1 MIFDSHAHYDDNR
14 FDGDRDDLFNRV
26 FKEKGVCGVITC
38 GTNMESS
45 KRAIALSKKYD
56 NVYASV
62 GVYPEDIVDTVD
74 LEGLKTLAADE
85 RVVAIGEIGLEYH
98 YEGVDRQIQKREFER
113 QIELAN
119 ELSLPIIVHDREAHG
134 DTVDILRRTK
144 PKGVIHCFSGS
155 VETMRE
161 ILKLGMYIGLGGA
174 VTFKNARVP
183 VEAAK
188 EVPLDR
194 LLLETDAPYMSPV
207 PFRGQRC
214 DSTMIKYVAEK
225 IAEVRG
231 ASADEILNAAE
242 KNAKTLFK
250 IK

>member
-1 MIFDSHAHYDDNR
+1 MIFDSHAHYDDSR
-14 FDGDRDDLFNRV
+14 FDSDRDDLFNRV

-74 LEGLKTLAADE
+74 TEALKALAADE

-98 YEGVDRQIQKREFER
+98 YEGVDRDIQKREFER

-161 ILKLGMYIGLGGA
+161 ILGLGMYIGLGGA

-242 KNAKTLFK
+242 KNAKALFG

>member
-1 MIFDSHAHYDDNR
+1 M
-14 FDGDRDDLFNRV
+14 
-26 FKEKGVCGVITC
+26 
-38 GTNMESS
+38 
-45 KRAIALSKKYD
+45 
-56 NVYASV
+56 

-74 LEGLKTLAADE
+74 LEGLKALAADE

-98 YEGVDRQIQKREFER
+98 YEGVDHDIQKREFER

>member
-1 MIFDSHAHYDDNR
+1 MIFDSHAHYDDSR
-14 FDGDRDDLFNRV
+14 FDGDLDDLFNRV
-26 FKEKGVCGVITC
+26 FKEKGVCGAITC
-38 GTNMESS
+38 GTNFQSS
-45 KRAIALSKKYD
+45 KRAIAIAEKYD
-56 NVYASV
+56 NIYASV

-74 LEGLKTLAADE
+74 LDALKALAA
-85 RVVAIGEIGLEYH
+85 RKKVVAIGEIGLEYH
-98 YEGVDRQIQKREFER
+98 YEGVDRTIQKREFER
-113 QIELAN
+113 QTELAN

-144 PKGVIHCFSGS
+144 PRGVIHCFSGS
-155 VETMRE
+155 VETMKE

-183 VEAAK
+183 IEAAK
-188 EVPLDR
+188 AVPLDR

-207 PFRGQRC
+207 PFRGKRC

-231 ASADEILNAAE
+231 VSSEEIINASER
-242 KNAKTLFK
+242 NAKVLFG
-250 IK
+250 IE

>member
-1 MIFDSHAHYDDNR
+1 MIFDSHAHYDDSR

-74 LEGLKTLAADE
+74 LEGLKALAADE

-98 YEGVDRQIQKREFER
+98 YEGVDRDIQKREFEQ

>member
-1 MIFDSHAHYDDNR
+1 MIFDSHAHYDDSR

-26 FKEKGVCGVITC
+26 FKEKKVCGVITC
-38 GTNMESS
+38 GTNIESC
-45 KRAIALSKKYD
+45 KRAVALSQKYD

-74 LEGLKTLAADE
+74 LDALKVLAASE
-85 RVVAIGEIGLEYH
+85 KVVAIGEIGLEYH
-98 YEGVDRQIQKREFER
+98 YEGVDRDTQKREFKR

-134 DTVDILRRTK
+134 DTIEILRCTR
-144 PKGVIHCFSGS
+144 PKGVVHCFSGS

-161 ILKLGMYIGLGGA
+161 ILSLGMYIGLGGA

-183 VEAAK
+183 VEAAR
-188 EVPLDR
+188 EVPIDR

-207 PFRGQRC
+207 PFRGHRC
-214 DSTMIKYVAEK
+214 DSTMIKYTAEK

-231 ASADEILNAAE
+231 VSTDEILNAAE
-242 KNAKTLFK
+242 KNAKTLFG

>member
-1 MIFDSHAHYDDNR
+1 MIFDSHAHYDDSR

-74 LEGLKTLAADE
+74 IEALKALAADE

-155 VETMRE
+155 VEIMRE

-242 KNAKTLFK
+242 KNAKTLFG

>member
-1 MIFDSHAHYDDNR
+1 MIFDSHAHYDDSR
-14 FDGDRDDLFNRV
+14 FDGDLDDLFNRV
-26 FKEKGVCGVITC
+26 FKEKGVCGAITC
-38 GTNMESS
+38 GTNLQSS
-45 KRAIALSKKYD
+45 KRAIAIAEKYD
-56 NVYASV
+56 NIYASL

-74 LEGLKTLAADE
+74 LDALKALAA
-85 RVVAIGEIGLEYH
+85 RKKVVAIGEIGLEYH
-98 YEGVDRQIQKREFER
+98 YEGVDRAIQKREFER
-113 QIELAN
+113 QTELAN

-144 PKGVIHCFSGS
+144 PRGVIHCFSGS
-155 VETMRE
+155 VETMKE

-183 VEAAK
+183 IEAAK
-188 EVPLDR
+188 AVPLDR

-207 PFRGQRC
+207 PFRGKRC

-231 ASADEILNAAE
+231 VSSEEIINASER
-242 KNAKTLFK
+242 NAKVLFG
-250 IK
+250 IE